1 MLGVGGFGDLR
12 VAGIALSP
20 DNVAFPLART
30 ARVYVGEQEVR
41 DAFGFPGE
49 IRPDI
54 ALLWLHDPARADITL
69 AQARVTSF
77 GIGSLSFIT
86 REGIRV
92 LLSEAAGIVI
102 SLLVAF
108 SLVALVAAGTMLAAG
123 AHADVQRRLA
133 AIGVQRALGFTPAAI
148 AARHAREAA
157 LVALPAAAAGI
168 AVGALVVAGPSASL
182 LGALNEQPPG
192 AALALPLLA
201 GLAAVVAL
209 VTARRHLARV
219 AGREPHARGDP
230 ARRRPRPA
238 PPAQRRPGARR
249 PARARSPLRARAARA
264 LAGLRAHDRGQRRR
278 GDPDARARLAARA
291 AARRPGHGRQALPA
305 DRAAEPGP
313 AARRCGRSPACATPR
328 RATSSPP
335 PTRSGSGNPCG

>member
-1 MLGVGGFGDLR
+1 M
-12 VAGIALSP
+12 AGIALSP
-20 DNVAFPLART
+20 DNVAFPLARA

-41 DAFGFPGE
+41 DAFDFRQE

-77 GIGSLSFIT
+77 GIGSLSFVT
-86 REGIRV
+86 REGVRI

-108 SLVALVAAGTMLAAG
+108 SLVALLAAGTMLAAG

-168 AVGALVVAGPSASL
+168 AVGALAVAGPSASL
-182 LGALNEQPPG
+182 LGALNEQAPG
-192 AALALPLLA
+192 RGARAAA
-201 GLAAVVAL
+201 
-209 VTARRHLARV
+209 ARRSRRRRHARHRRCDLARM
-219 AGREPHARGDP
+219 AGRAASARGDP
-230 ARRRPRPA
+230 PRRRPRPPSA
-238 PPAQRRPGARR
+238 GARR
-249 PARARSPLRARAARA
+249 PLRARAVCSRSE
-264 LAGLRAHDRGQRRR
+264 
-278 GDPDARARLAARA
+278 
-291 AARRPGHGRQALPA
+291 PA
-305 DRAAEPGP
+305 S
-313 AARRCGRSPACATPR
+313 RSR
-328 RATSSPP
+328 RAGAGWPRCSPS
-335 PTRSGSGNPCG
+335 RSAPAW